1 MSGVFHPLTAQAS
14 VFLPAFGAGGGHTRC
29 VEMGWGVNSSVDA
42 RHCSVLYIC
51 KYFVEKSQNPLNIP
65 DPEHW
70 QKKMGTVHY
79 YIFLCCSDPGAGSGA
94 SGGSAC
100 VRQDQLQFL
109 STVRYGTPLSSCVDL
124 KNRIFFDF

>member
-14 VFLPAFGAGGGHTRC
+14 GFLPAFGAGGGHTRC

-70 QKKMGTVHY
+70 QKKWVQ
-79 YIFLCCSDPGAGSGA
+79 YITTYFSVAVTRVRGAVPAAAVPVLGKTSF
-94 SGGSAC
+94 S
-100 VRQDQLQFL
+100 F
-109 STVRYGTPLSSCVDL
+109 
-124 KNRIFFDF
+124 